1 MSRRR
6 SLLAVPA
13 FVAATLFCAS
23 TASAQIASGHAL
35 DNSLRV
41 GDGGYNYQT
50 SRGGPPLQATR
61 YSASRAANRA
71 YWRPEGGNIQR
82 IADSESRITN
92 QDVFFAEKSYN
103 ASRQST
109 SYAGP
114 PRGSGSSGA
123 GYNPGATRVETRI
136 E

>member
-1 MSRRR
+1 MTRRP

-13 FVAATLFCAS
+13 IVAATLVCSS

-61 YSASRAANRA
+61 YSASRASSQA
-71 YWRPEGGNIQR
+71 YRSAKGFN
-82 IADSESRITN
+82 SETFHHNRITN

-114 PRGSGSSGA
+114 PRGSGSAGA